1 MSTLAIL
8 GIVVIFCRAQALSRK
23 ACLKHVHC
31 ARFFEDNIV
40 QSYFYTRVNLDT
52 GGHFQ
57 RRYRW
62 IMTQL
67 PPGWWVK
74 NAQGSFEGPPPLEDL
89 RIRNAAEDEDTDDEM
104 ADGDGLDIQPDSP
117 GWEDMES
124 DTETVAIQCLLCD
137 QQFPA
142 PTRMLRHCKHE
153 HGFDFV
159 AVVNEHKLDFYKAIK
174 YINLIRS
181 RVKSSVQQPESLE
194 ANALDSDDLLKPV
207 LENDALL
214 FSLDD
219 VIDFESSLEQ
229 NGHEGMTNGSTG
241 P

>member
-1 MSTLAIL
+1 
-8 GIVVIFCRAQALSRK
+8 
-23 ACLKHVHC
+23 
-31 ARFFEDNIV
+31 
-40 QSYFYTRVNLDT
+40 
-52 GGHFQ
+52 
-57 RRYRW
+57 
-62 IMTQL
+62 MTQL

-89 RIRNAAEDEDTDDEM
+89 RIRNAAEDDNTDDEM
-104 ADGDGLDIQPDSP
+104 VDGDGLDIQPDSP

-124 DTETVAIQCLLCD
+124 DTEAVSVQCLLCE

-159 AVVNEHKLDFYKAIK
+159 AVVNERKLDFYKAIK

-181 RVKSSVQQPESLE
+181 RVRDLVQQPDSLE

-219 VIDFESSLEQ
+219 VIDFESSTEQ
-229 NGHEGMTNGSTG
+229 NGIEATANGTNG